1 MSVTVNAGSSSMEV
15 EAGSDQYL
23 TFILSKEEYGVDILR
38 VQEIRGWDGA
48 TVIPNTPDY
57 ILGVVNLRG
66 TVVPIIDLRVRFEME
81 NTEFTSSTVVVVV
94 KVVHDSG
101 ERTVGMVVDAV
112 SDVYNVAAEDV
123 NTAPDVGGNVSLD
136 FIKGLATVNE
146 KMIILLDID
155 ALINLGI
162 LEDIAA

>member
-1 MSVTVNAGSSSMEV
+1 MSVTVSDGVSSMEV
-15 EAGSDQYL
+15 EAGTDQYL

-57 ILGVVNLRG
+57 VLGVINLRG
-66 TVVPIIDLRVRFEME
+66 TVVPIIDLRKRFEMD
-81 NTEFTSSTVVVVV
+81 NIEFTAETVIVVV

-112 SDVYNVAAEDV
+112 SDVYNITTDDI
-123 NTAPDVGGNVSLD
+123 NSAPDVGGNVSLD
-136 FIKGLATVNE
+136 FIKGLATVNDN
-146 KMIILLDID
+146 MIILLDID

-162 LEDIAA
+162 LEEDAA

>member
-1 MSVTVNAGSSSMEV
+1 MSVTVSDGVSSMEV
-15 EAGSDQYL
+15 EAGTDQYL

-57 ILGVVNLRG
+57 VLGVINLRG
-66 TVVPIIDLRVRFEME
+66 TVVPIIDLRKRFEMD
-81 NTEFTSSTVVVVV
+81 NTEFTAETVIVVV

-112 SDVYNVAAEDV
+112 SDVYNITTDDI
-123 NTAPDVGGNVSLD
+123 NSAPDVGGNVSLD
-136 FIKGLATVNE
+136 FIKGLATVNDN
-146 KMIILLDID
+146 MIILLDID

-162 LEDIAA
+162 LEEDAA

>member
-123 NTAPDVGGNVSLD
+123 NTAPDVGGSVSLD